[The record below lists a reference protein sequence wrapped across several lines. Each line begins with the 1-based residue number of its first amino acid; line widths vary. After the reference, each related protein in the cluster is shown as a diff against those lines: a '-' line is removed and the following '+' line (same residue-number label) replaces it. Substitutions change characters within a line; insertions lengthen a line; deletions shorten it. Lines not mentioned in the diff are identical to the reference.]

1 MRVCFYGTDAEI
13 THICERPVLVMVG
26 PRRSQPVLAFTL
38 AGVSI
43 TTDPYG
49 SLFRL
54 TADLA
59 EVHREEVTE

>member
-1 MRVCFYGTDAEI
+1 MRVCFYGTDEEI
-13 THICERPVLVMVG
+13 TRICERPVLAVIG
-26 PRRSQPVLAFTL
+26 PRHAQPVVAFTL

-54 TADLA
+54 AADLT